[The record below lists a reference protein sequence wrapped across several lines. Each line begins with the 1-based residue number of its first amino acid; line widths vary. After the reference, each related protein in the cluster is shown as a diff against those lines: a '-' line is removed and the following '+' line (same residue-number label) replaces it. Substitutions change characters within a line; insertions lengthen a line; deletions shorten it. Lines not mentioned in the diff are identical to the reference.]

1 MKVLEVE
8 GLSCSYGENKVLEEI
23 SFSISEGEILGIV
36 GESGSGK
43 STIFHSIL
51 GLKKELKVNAGKIL
65 FREID
70 FLHMPPE
77 NKVMYL
83 GDQLGTVFQN
93 STAALVPTRR
103 IGKQFEETVRAK
115 KNWSKK
121 EIKKRAIS
129 LFQLLRLKEPER
141 IYRAYSFE
149 LSGGM
154 QQRVAI
160 ALAFILEPKI
170 LLCDEPTSALDA
182 RVEYEIV
189 QELARLR
196 RNQGVAMMMIT
207 HNLALAMALCDKI
220 VVLKDGKIVE
230 SGSTDEVI
238 ANPRAE
244 YTKELLEAVPRLGK
258 RKIWK

>member
-8 GLSCSYGENKVLEEI
+8 GLSCSYGEKKVLEEI
-23 SFSISEGEILGIV
+23 SFSINEGEILGIV

-51 GLKKELKVNAGKIL
+51 GLKKELKVETGKIL
-65 FREID
+65 FHEID
-70 FLHMPPE
+70 FLHMQPE
-77 NKVMYL
+77 NKAMYL

-154 QQRVAI
+154 
-160 ALAFILEPKI
+160 
-170 LLCDEPTSALDA
+170 
-182 RVEYEIV
+182 
-189 QELARLR
+189 
-196 RNQGVAMMMIT
+196 
-207 HNLALAMALCDKI
+207 
-220 VVLKDGKIVE
+220 
-230 SGSTDEVI
+230 
-238 ANPRAE
+238 
-244 YTKELLEAVPRLGK
+244 
-258 RKIWK
+258 